1 MSDPKSAERSY
12 FSPGSR
18 IEGNL
23 EIEGEVTLQG
33 QITGKVVGTGLVTVG
48 EHANVRANIHA
59 PVVVVEGTLR
69 GEIHARDRLEL
80 HRTAKVQGVIRAP
93 RIRIDE
99 GAFFDGE
106 CRMAPSEAKEAAR
119 PEPTRLEERRPAET
133 RPAPST
139 PVAGPSSEKSAVQH

>member
-1 MSDPKSAERSY
+1 MSDARTERSF

-33 QITGKVVGTGLVTVG
+33 QISGKVVGTGLVTIG
-48 EHANVRANIHA
+48 DQANVRANVYA
-59 PVVVVEGTLR
+59 PTVVVEGTLR

-80 HRTAKVQGVIRAP
+80 RRAAKVNGIVRAP

-99 GAFFDGE
+99 GAFFEGE
-106 CRMAPSEAKEAAR
+106 CKMSAGEAAR
-119 PEPTRLEERRPAET
+119 SEPKPEPAKLEQRR
-133 RPAPST
+133 APGNGQ
-139 PVAGPSSEKSAVQH
+139 AGAGKNAAQQ